1 MPWNSQ
7 MMTTR
12 SRVPNS
18 TFAHRRQGVCRQAN
32 PKPSA
37 QSMPHYATAQKQLCS
52 PREDGKGGGGRAGG
66 AEEGGGG
73 EEEEDA
79 RLTENRRFQTLQV
92 KGWP

>member
-1 MPWNSQ
+1 

-12 SRVPNS
+12 SRVPNP
-18 TFAHRRQGVCRQAN
+18 TFAHTGQGVCRQAN
-32 PKPSA
+32 PGPSA

-52 PREDGKGGGGRAGG
+52 PREDGKGGGGGGGG
-66 AEEGGGG
+66 AEEEERG
-73 EEEEDA
+73 EEEDA